1 MVEGVVEKWRVMVE
15 SLVDAEGTD
24 VVTRRTGDLASRE
37 EPGNMSQ
44 RR

>member
-1 MVEGVVEKWRVMVE
+1 MVEGVEEKWRVMVE
-15 SLVDAEGTD
+15 SLADAEGMG
-24 VVTRRTGDLASRE
+24 VLMRRTGDLASRE